1 MSSNNL
7 MDIISQMTGAPS
19 LMSQE
24 TTEKLMTL
32 KFACV
37 REAFKDADDKDAIFI
52 LEMTKVYE
60 SYFNVTWNGHQI
72 SPLVH
77 GLVEGVNDLIS
88 DKCNHL
94 LMLAC
99 VRKPD
104 VARLWDE
111 GSNRIMNEPK
121 PQQEF

>member
-1 MSSNNL
+1 
-7 MDIISQMTGAPS
+7 
-19 LMSQE
+19 
-24 TTEKLMTL
+24 
-32 KFACV
+32 
-37 REAFKDADDKDAIFI
+37 
-52 LEMTKVYE
+52 
-60 SYFNVTWNGHQI
+60 
-72 SPLVH
+72 
-77 GLVEGVNDLIS
+77 
-88 DKCNHL
+88 L